1 VKHHLIRIATA
12 ASSLAALVMVT
23 GAGRRWV

>member
-1 VKHHLIRIATA
+1 MKYHLIRIATA
-12 ASSLAALVMVT
+12 VSSLAALVMVT